1 MEDLE
6 DVVELDVVELD
17 EVEELQ
23 NLEEE
28 EEDVVSVGQE
38 QEMSGGA
45 PPLPVVDYEVPP
57 PPLTG
62 LYQAPGY

>member
-1 MEDLE
+1 M
-6 DVVELDVVELD
+6 VELD

-38 QEMSGGA
+38 KEMSGGA

>member
-1 MEDLE
+1 M
-6 DVVELDVVELD
+6 VELD

-57 PPLTG
+57 PLTG